1 MESVYFICHQ
11 ELWGKEKKTKEELLL
26 SKIHSEL
33 QQNGESQ
40 KYYVSMSLILMEFKT
55 DTPTDIQI
63 GLCLL
68 LSDTVIISSSNK
80 RDCHINITN
89 NTHVCVMNNSRRLTS
104 HESHSSA
111 NQI

>member
-1 MESVYFICHQ
+1 MESVHFTCHQ
-11 ELWGKEKKTKEELLL
+11 ELWGKEKKTKEEL
-26 SKIHSEL
+26 SKLHSEL